1 MLVAGIVLGT
11 SLFAQAPPNFT
22 GTWRL
27 AAGPDGQPGD
37 PAVLTITQ
45 TASEVRMG
53 PPWDQSPDG
62 LSIKLDGTESRNT
75 LRGPGTPIEVSS
87 KATLDG
93 PRLVVAD
100 TVSNSRGVLTVKSV
114 YALDGDRLTLQVSGT
129 GQNGAPMPARM
140 LAYTRGQDTAPLPLP
155 PPPERSVEPG
165 YTTLFNG
172 RELTDW
178 KIGGPVESFAVDRG
192 AIVAHGAASHLS
204 TTDRFAI
211 TRSGTST

>member
-1 MLVAGIVLGT
+1 LLVASVVLGM
-11 SLFAQAPPNFT
+11 SLFAQAPPNFA

-27 AAGPDGQPGD
+27 AAGPDSQPGD
-37 PAVLTITQ
+37 PAVLTIAQ
-45 TASEVRMG
+45 TASEVRIG
-53 PPWDQSPDG
+53 PLWDQSPDS

-87 KATLDG
+87 RATWDG

-114 YALDGDRLTLQVSGT
+114 YALDGDRLTLQISGI
-129 GQNGAPMPARM
+129 GQNGAPIPARM
-140 LAYTRGQDTAPLPLP
+140 LAYTKGQESTAAP
-155 PPPERSVEPG
+155 SS
-165 YTTLFNG
+165 
-172 RELTDW
+172 LTARPR
-178 KIGGPVESFAVDRG
+178 IF
-192 AIVAHGAASHLS
+192 S